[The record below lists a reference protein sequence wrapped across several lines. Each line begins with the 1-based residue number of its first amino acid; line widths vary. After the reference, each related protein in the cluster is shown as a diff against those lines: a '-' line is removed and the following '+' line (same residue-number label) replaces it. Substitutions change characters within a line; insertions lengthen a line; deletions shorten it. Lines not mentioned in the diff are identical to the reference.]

1 MNLTQ
6 GRDILLP
13 GLQMMCG
20 DATRQRGAT
29 AMQADLQVN
38 FVDDT
43 IELWVKHRL
52 FYRDELEDGSF
63 KSKFRPRVGAALGL
77 KDPEPAKT
85 IRVERRQLR
94 WRGEQSAR
102 RVPRPV
108 RPSERR
114 RFA

>member
-1 MNLTQ
+1 MNLAQ

-13 GLQMMCG
+13 GLHMMCG

-29 AMQADLQVN
+29 VTHADLHTN
-38 FVDDT
+38 YVDDT

-63 KSKFRPRVGAALGL
+63 KTKFKPRVGAALGL
-77 KDPEPAKT
+77 KAPEPAKT

-94 WRGEQSAR
+94 WRGEQAAR

-108 RPSERR
+108 RAPSRR

>member
-1 MNLTQ
+1 MNLSQ

-13 GLQMMCG
+13 ALWQMCG
-20 DATRQRGAT
+20 DASRQRGST
-29 AMQADLQVN
+29 VMQADLQIN

-43 IELWVKHRL
+43 IELCVKHRL
-52 FYRDELEDGSF
+52 FGRHELEDGSF
-63 KSKFRPRVGAALGL
+63 KGKFAPRVGAALGL

-94 WRGEQSAR
+94 WRGEQAAR

-108 RPSERR
+108 RAPARR